1 MLQSRFVTLFFSYTV
16 LSISLISSIL
26 LLTDTEIFSHAN
38 GQELNS
44 TNNGTLSINEL
55 ISKLENN
62 ITKLEGQYTD
72 LQNLN
77 EDLTRRLG
85 TLEQSLIQDISV
97 LHQRIDGL
105 LSYANCMADAT
116 ENNFRISE
124 QCPSPQ

>member
-1 MLQSRFVTLFFSYTV
+1 MLQSRFVTRFFSYTI

-26 LLTDTEIFSHAN
+26 LLTDKEVFSHAN

-44 TNNGTLSINEL
+44 TNNSTVSINEL

-62 ITKLEGQYTD
+62 ITKLEEQYTD

-77 EDLTRRLG
+77 ENLTRRLG

-97 LHQRIDGL
+97 LHQRIDEL
-105 LSYANCMADAT
+105 LGYANCIADAT

-124 QCPSPQ
+124 QCPSLQ

>member
-1 MLQSRFVTLFFSYTV
+1 MVTV
-16 LSISLISSIL
+16 
-26 LLTDTEIFSHAN
+26 
-38 GQELNS
+38 
-44 TNNGTLSINEL
+44 SINEL

-62 ITKLEGQYTD
+62 ITKLEEQYTN

-85 TLEQSLIQDISV
+85 TLEQSLNQDIFV

-124 QCPSPQ
+124 QCASPQ

>member
-1 MLQSRFVTLFFSYTV
+1 MLRSRFVTLFFSYTI
-16 LSISLISSIL
+16 LISSLISSIS
-26 LLTDTEIFSHAN
+26 LLTETEIFSHAN

-44 TNNGTLSINEL
+44 TYNGTASINDL

-62 ITKLEGQYTD
+62 ITKLEEQYTD

>member
-1 MLQSRFVTLFFSYTV
+1 MLQSRFVTLFFSYTI
-16 LSISLISSIL
+16 LASSLIPSIL

-44 TNNGTLSINEL
+44 TNDGTVNINEL

-62 ITKLEGQYTD
+62 ITKLEEQYTN

-77 EDLTRRLG
+77 ENLTTRLG
-85 TLEQSLIQDISV
+85 ILEQSLIQDIIE

-105 LSYANCMADAT
+105 SSYVNCMAGAT

-124 QCPSPQ
+124 QCP

>member
-62 ITKLEGQYTD
+62 ITKLEEQYTD